1 MAQKISIHKQPV
13 LPVSQSINK
22 VGKQGETQNLPFQ
35 NILHSQLGQADNQL
49 KFSAHAKQRMVQ
61 SGLEFEPSQLEKI
74 ARAVET
80 ASQKG
85 SKESLVL
92 TDNAALVISVKN
104 NTVITVVESER
115 MKENVFTNI
124 DSAVI
129 I

>member
-1 MAQKISIHKQPV
+1 MTQKISIHKQPI
-13 LPVSQSINK
+13 LPVSQSINRAP
-22 VGKQGETQNLPFQ
+22 KQGKTEKIPFQ
-35 NILHSQLGQADNQL
+35 DILTSQLDQVDNQL

-61 SGLEFEPSQLEKI
+61 SGLQFESSQLEKI
-74 ARAVET
+74 ARAVKA

-92 TDNAALVISVKN
+92 TDNAALVVSVKN

-115 MKENVFTNI
+115 MRENVFTNI

-129 I
+129 V

>member
-1 MAQKISIHKQPV
+1 MIQKINIHKQPIQ
-13 LPVSQSINK
+13 PVSQNVNK
-22 VGKQGETQNLPFQ
+22 AAKQGENPKIPFQ
-35 NILHSQLGQADNQL
+35 DILHSQIGQADNQL

-61 SGLEFEPSQLEKI
+61 SGLEFDPSQLEKI
-74 ARAVET
+74 ARAVKT

-92 TDNAALVISVKN
+92 TENAALVISVRN

>member
-1 MAQKISIHKQPV
+1 MTQRINIHKQPI
-13 LPVSQSINK
+13 LPVNQGQNKATKQTQTAKGAFQEILQSQIGNT
-22 VGKQGETQNLPFQ
+22 QG
-35 NILHSQLGQADNQL
+35 QL
-49 KFSAHAKQRMVQ
+49 KFSAHATQRMLQ
-61 SGLEFEPSQLEKI
+61 SGLQFEPAQLEKI
-74 ARAVET
+74 SKAVQT

-92 TDNAALVISVKN
+92 TDNAALVVSVKN
-104 NTVITVVESER
+104 NTVITVIESVR